1 MAGLTAYPGFVD
13 GAYRFPYSPLMGVD
27 TCRNLQPKRLG
38 PTAKNKMALQL
49 PPGKELKTTFA
60 TSPGRGAWSGDTN
73 LIYAV
78 SGNSFYSYDAVLGTV
93 VDRSAL
99 GVTVGNDGNPVRIVS
114 NGFSQLGI
122 QSNRR
127 LYVDSGA
134 GPVEIITPASPGFAP
149 PGNGVAGLCFIGGYG
164 IIFQVDTNKVY
175 VSAVNDLTTWDV
187 LDVQTWFAT
196 QDRLVQLTVD
206 VNNRLWLWGRKSC
219 EPWQQLL
226 NPGTAFPFA
235 RIPGAGLN
243 VGLAAQFAVGLV
255 PQVHGTDL
263 QVFLSNSERG
273 TLAAYVM
280 QGYQPVRIS
289 NDAIEGIFDGYTIS
303 EDCVLNGYGAPGQ
316 RQACFSFPDADI
328 MHVYDFA
335 TGTWHERFYGPYGS
349 ELEPL
354 GRFHT
359 CPVNVRVRNHFW
371 LSGSTGKLY
380 LDNPTVFQDEG
391 APIYWERTAPN
402 INNDL
407 QAITLGAVAL
417 DVNVGE
423 GASVDGITLEMSN
436 DNGETYGAARTQST
450 GANAAYRKRVQWER
464 AGGTAASLVLRFRGH
479 DNRKTVIVGASIDA
493 DGNLE
498 Y

>member
-1 MAGLTAYPGFVD
+1 
-13 GAYRFPYSPLMGVD
+13 MGVD
-27 TCRNLQPKRLG
+27 TVRNLQTQRLG
-38 PTAKNKMALQL
+38 PTAKNRLSFPL

-73 LIYAV
+73 LIYLV

-114 NGFSQLGI
+114 NGLSSGGQLGI

-134 GPVEIITPASPGFAP
+134 GPVLIVTPADAG
-149 PGNGVAGLCFIGGYG
+149 GVAGLVFVGGYG
-164 IIFQVDTNKVY
+164 VIFEVDTNKLY
-175 VSAVNDLTTWDV
+175 VSAINDLTTWDV
-187 LDVQTWFAT
+187 LDTQTWFAT
-196 QDRLVQLTVD
+196 QDRLVQLTTD
-206 VNNRLWLWGRKSC
+206 VNNRLWLWGRKSF

-226 NPGTAFPFA
+226 NPGTGFPFA
-235 RIPGAGLN
+235 RIPGAGKN
-243 VGLAAQFAVGLV
+243 FGLAAQFGVGLV
-255 PQVHGTDL
+255 PQPSGDDA
-263 QVFLSNSERG
+263 QVFLSNSPNG
-273 TLAAYVM
+273 TLSVYVM
-280 QGYQPVRIS
+280 RGYEPVRIAT
-289 NDAIEGIFDGYTIS
+289 DALEQILDGYAIS

-316 RQACFSFPDADI
+316 RQACLSFPDADI
-328 MHVYDFA
+328 MHVYDFRSEC
-335 TGTWHERFYGPYGS
+335 WHERFYGPYGS

-371 LSGSTGKLY
+371 LSGINGKLY

-391 APIYWERTAPN
+391 APIYWERTPPN

-407 QAITLGAVAL
+407 QDVTLGTVAL

-436 DNGETYGAARTQST
+436 DNGETYGAPLTQST
-450 GANAAYRKRVQWER
+450 GANTAYRKKVRYNRV
-464 AGGTAASLVLRFRGH
+464 GGTAASFVLRFRGH
-479 DNRKTVIVGASIDA
+479 DNRKTVLVNASIDVE
-493 DGNLE
+493 GNLD